1 MRGTLS
7 IFSPK
12 FAKIIVYMLQS
23 TEYQAV
29 PYLRWFWRTVDFGQ
43 VMKRRD
49 LEYTKVARLML
60 LALRC
65 GIAAQVSLGLIML
78 WLGLVRGV
86 GGAWPLGAALIVAYP
101 VVWAHM
107 IVVPLVL
114 GDWLVIRPKNR
125 KLVQQSGRIFANH
138 PGVKIAV
145 AGSYGKTTMKELL
158 GTVLSEGKKVAITP
172 ANKNVASSHA
182 MFAIGLDGDE
192 DVLVVEFGEGRP
204 GDVEGFSK
212 TIQPNIGVI
221 TGIAPAH
228 LDQYPSLDAAAQDIF
243 SLANYLHDDNM
254 YVNAESSTA
263 QKYLKDTHIAYS
275 HQGVGDWKVSDVHV
289 DFAGIRFR
297 MTKKGKSLQL
307 KSGLLGRHQVGPLA
321 AVVAIA
327 DFIGL
332 SAKQIEDGV
341 AKTTSF
347 EHRMHARSLRGA
359 WIIDD
364 TYNGNIDGIQAG
376 LALLSELPAKR
387 KIYVTPG
394 LVDQGV
400 ETGQVHVKMGE
411 LIASTNPDKVVLM
424 KNSVTTYILRGLE
437 SKGYKK
443 EVVIEA
449 NPLEYYTNLEHFIAA
464 GDVVLMQN
472 DWTDNYQ

>member
-1 MRGTLS
+1 
-7 IFSPK
+7 
-12 FAKIIVYMLQS
+12 
-23 TEYQAV
+23 
-29 PYLRWFWRTVDFGQ
+29 
-43 VMKRRD
+43 
-49 LEYTKVARLML
+49 
-60 LALRC
+60 
-65 GIAAQVSLGLIML
+65 
-78 WLGLVRGV
+78 
-86 GGAWPLGAALIVAYP
+86 
-101 VVWAHM
+101 
-107 IVVPLVL
+107 
-114 GDWLVIRPKNR
+114 
-125 KLVQQSGRIFANH
+125 
-138 PGVKIAV
+138 
-145 AGSYGKTTMKELL
+145 
-158 GTVLSEGKKVAITP
+158 
-172 ANKNVASSHA
+172 

-243 SLANYLHDDNM
+243 SLANYLHDDNV

-289 DFAGIRFR
+289 DFAGIQFR

>member
-12 FAKIIVYMLQS
+12 FAKVIVYMLQS
-23 TEYQAV
+23 TEYQVA
-29 PYLRWFWRTVDFGQ
+29 PYLRWFWRTVNFGQ
-43 VMKRRD
+43 VMKRRE
-49 LEYTKVARLML
+49 LEYTKVARLVL

-65 GIAAQVSLGLIML
+65 GIAVQIILGLMML
-78 WLGLVRGV
+78 CLGLARGV
-86 GGAWPLGAALIVAYP
+86 NGAWPLGAALIISYP
-101 VVWAHM
+101 VVWAHL
-107 IVVPLVL
+107 IVIPLVL

-125 KLVQQSGRIFANH
+125 KLIEQSRHIFANH
-138 PGVKIAV
+138 PGIKIAV

-158 GTVLSEGKKVAITP
+158 GTVLGEGKKVAITP

-182 MFAIGLDGDE
+182 RFAMGLDGDE

-204 GDVEGFSK
+204 GDVAGFSK
-212 TIQPNIGVI
+212 TVQPNVGVI

-243 SLANYLHDDNM
+243 SLADYLHDDNV

-263 QKYLKDTHIAYS
+263 QKFLKDTHILYS
-275 HQGVGDWKVSDVHV
+275 HGGVGEWKVSDIHV
-289 DFAGIRFR
+289 DFAGTRFR

-327 DFIGL
+327 DSVGL
-332 SAKQIEDGV
+332 NTKQIEEGV
-341 AKTTSF
+341 AKTKSF

-364 TYNGNIDGIQAG
+364 SYNGNIDGIRAG

-400 ETGQVHVKMGE
+400 ETERVHREMGE
-411 LIASTNPDKVVLM
+411 LIARTNPDKVVLM
-424 KNSVTTYILRGLE
+424 KNSVTAHILRGLE
-437 SKGYKK
+437 SKGFKK
-443 EVVIEA
+443 EVVIED